1 MTSERELLDR
11 LGTVTDPQLDGD
23 IVSLG
28 LINEVTVDDGTAYVS
43 LALNTPYAPGEME
56 LGERI
61 RDAIAELGLEPQ
73 LQADVDESVGFD
85 TEVYPD
91 IKNVIAVASGKGGVG
106 KTTVATNLAAGL
118 NDLGARVGILDAD
131 IHGPNVPRILNVEDE
146 PSLTDDQRLIPP
158 SSDGI
163 SVISMR
169 FLTENEDDPAVL
181 RGPMVNNV
189 LMQFVEDVEW
199 GRLDYLIVD
208 LPPGTGDASLNLL
221 QSVPVTGAV
230 IVTTPQQMAVDDA
243 RKGLRMFEKHEAPIL
258 GIVENMSEFHCSNC
272 GDTHDP
278 FGDRGAEVISEDYN
292 VEILGKLPIHSD
304 FGADGTK
311 RTVVKNEE
319 SAVNEPTV
327 DLIERIADR
336 IGEINRRKVA
346 GKLESVD
353 GGSAFGDQPSGT
365 ATLESNSGGPN
376 F

>member
-11 LGTVTDPQLDGD
+11 LGTVTDPQLDDD

-243 RKGLRMFEKHEAPIL
+243 RKGLELFAQHDTEVL
-258 GIVENMSEFHCSNC
+258 GVVENMSAFQCPNC
-272 GDTHDP
+272 DDTHEV
-278 FGDRGAEVISEDYN
+278 FGRD
-292 VEILGKLPIHSD
+292 
-304 FGADGTK
+304 GADGIVEDYGVDLLGRLPVHPDLGAEGTG
-311 RTVVKNEE
+311 RPAVTDTE
-319 SAVNEPTV
+319 SAVAEPLTELVETV
-327 DLIERIADR
+327 ADR
-336 IGEINRRKVA
+336 VGEVNRATVGDHRA
-346 GKLESVD
+346 EPDDADWLDD
-353 GGSAFGDQPSGT
+353 GA
-365 ATLESNSGGPN
+365 
-376 F
+376 